1 MTIKKLFLYSTVA
14 LFISCS
20 NNADTTAEP
29 FDSTLLEMPSEEVS
43 TTPEFQNSFSALY
56 AYLKTQDP
64 AFTPEQYELTGKNVL
79 DTSISNPLNK
89 QQVDAFYP
97 CLIFNTDSSLAID
110 LYSYNFTVKSATG
123 KLEES
128 GPDTEVGLIDFTANT
143 RKRIYFSGPAAA
155 IVDADWLNNSQ
166 VVLAGAEMIEMEK
179 MKPFNL
185 TIDINS
191 RQVEVYNYRDTL
203 KANFIR
209 YRNSKC
215 SLLK

>member
-79 DTSISNPLNK
+79 DTSI
-89 QQVDAFYP
+89 
-97 CLIFNTDSSLAID
+97 
-110 LYSYNFTVKSATG
+110 
-123 KLEES
+123 
-128 GPDTEVGLIDFTANT
+128 
-143 RKRIYFSGPAAA
+143 RI
-155 IVDADWLNNSQ
+155 
-166 VVLAGAEMIEMEK
+166 
-179 MKPFNL
+179 
-185 TIDINS
+185 
-191 RQVEVYNYRDTL
+191 R
-203 KANFIR
+203 
-209 YRNSKC
+209 
-215 SLLK
+215 